1 MNSAA
6 DQTGSRGENGGA
18 ILCYTSKL
26 SLLTN
31 KPSLFDEET
40 IYLLIESFFFNAVIL
55 TKPREYVLQVLIL
68 AKILGE
74 KW

>member
-31 KPSLFDEET
+31 KPSLFDEEI
-40 IYLLIESFFFNAVIL
+40 IYLLIESFFLMLSSSQNQESMSF
-55 TKPREYVLQVLIL
+55 KY
-68 AKILGE
+68 
-74 KW
+74 WF